1 MPLRYSLTFI
11 YLPDS
16 LDFPFVV
23 VLLVCSIHY
32 QRDLLSVTF
41 FDDEYIL
48 NTIHFVVQQQSIT
61 QIDRLSSA
69 SIVVFKTFEVC
80 SSNASFSLGWLY
92 YRQLLIL
99 NGLFSNLSYSLISKS
114 NLVQYIYN
122 CISGI

>member
-1 MPLRYSLTFI
+1 MPLRYFLSFM

-16 LDFPFVV
+16 LDFPFLVA
-23 VLLVCSIHY
+23 LLVCSIHY

-48 NTIHFVVQQQSIT
+48 NTIPCVVQQQSIT
-61 QIDRLSSA
+61 QIYRLSSA
-69 SIVVFKTFEVC
+69 FIVLMTFEVC
-80 SSNASFSLGWLY
+80 PSNASFSLGWLY

-99 NGLFSNLSYSLISKS
+99 NGLFSNLSYSLIPKSK
-114 NLVQYIYN
+114 LVQYIYN

>member
-16 LDFPFVV
+16 LDFPFLVA
-23 VLLVCSIHY
+23 LLVCSIHY

-48 NTIHFVVQQQSIT
+48 NTIHFVVQQQLIT

-69 SIVVFKTFEVC
+69 STVVLMTFEVC
-80 SSNASFSLGWLY
+80 LNYASCSFCWLY
-92 YRQLLIL
+92 CRQLLL
-99 NGLFSNLSYSLISKS
+99 
-114 NLVQYIYN
+114 
-122 CISGI
+122 

>member
-1 MPLRYSLTFI
+1 MPLRYFLSFI

-23 VLLVCSIHY
+23 ALLVCSIHY

-41 FDDEYIL
+41 FADEYIL

-61 QIDRLSSA
+61 QIYRLSSA
-69 SIVVFKTFEVC
+69 SIVLMTFEVC
-80 SSNASFSLGWLY
+80 PSNASFSLDWLY
-92 YRQLLIL
+92 YLQLLLL

-122 CISGI
+122 CIFCI